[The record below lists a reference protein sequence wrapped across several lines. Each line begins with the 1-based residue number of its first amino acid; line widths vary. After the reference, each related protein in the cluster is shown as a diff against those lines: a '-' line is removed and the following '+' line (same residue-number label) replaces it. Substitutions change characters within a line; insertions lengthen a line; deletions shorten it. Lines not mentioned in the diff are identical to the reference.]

1 MFSSDYRSLRL
12 DIYAGDQMQVGY
24 NLEMQNEDEHNLPK
38 RSRFHQAEM
47 DATSLKPGEDFSELK
62 PSYVIFICTFDP
74 FSRGLYRYT
83 FENRCK
89 EENFPLA
96 DGTTKIF
103 LNTKGKNPS
112 GVPKLL
118 VDFLSYVENTTDAFA
133 KKSGEAKLRI
143 IHEKVTGL
151 KRSRKWEG
159 RYMRLGEYIDREVRI
174 GIEEGIREKWEE
186 TREKVTEQVTEEVTE
201 EVTKQVTEEVTKQV
215 TEEVTKRVTEEVTE
229 RITEEI
235 TEKITKNASQ
245 RILNLTC
252 QMVVNG
258 EGKLISRLSK
268 EPAFLEEMFQKYH
281 L

>member
-1 MFSSDYRSLRL
+1 M
-12 DIYAGDQMQVGY
+12 
-24 NLEMQNEDEHNLPK
+24 
-38 RSRFHQAEM
+38 
-47 DATSLKPGEDFSELK
+47 
-62 PSYVIFICTFDP
+62 
-74 FSRGLYRYT
+74 
-83 FENRCK
+83 
-89 EENFPLA
+89 
-96 DGTTKIF
+96 
-103 LNTKGKNPS
+103 NTKGKNPS

-201 EVTKQVTEEVTKQV
+201 EVT
-215 TEEVTKRVTEEVTE
+215 E